1 MHAILVTMGTDG
13 DVFPFVGLGARL
25 RSRGHRVTL
34 VAPAAYQASAEQ
46 HGFAFH
52 AIISQAES
60 DEFLASPDLWHPLR
74 SGLHG
79 ARWGVRF
86 IRRQYDLLAEMA
98 SDADTVIA
106 TNPGVLATRLV
117 QEKFAKPVA
126 TLLLQPG
133 LIPSVCAPPV
143 MPGLPLPQWAP
154 RWAGHVYWRLVDGA
168 GDFLVGRELNR
179 VRAACGLPPV
189 RRIFRWWLS
198 PQRVVGMFP
207 EWYAAPRPDWPPQL
221 RLAGFPMFDG
231 RASGPLPPEVVD
243 FCQAGTPPIAFT
255 MGTGMM
261 HATDFF
267 AAAAEACRILG
278 QRGILLT
285 KYPQQLPTPVPATL
299 LPCAF
304 APFRELFPRCAVVV
318 HHGGIGTT
326 ARALAAGTP
335 QLVLP
340 LAWDQPDNAARVR
353 RLGAGSGLG
362 PRQRN
367 AACLAAALAELLKPE
382 ARARCRVVA
391 GNFGDGDPFELAA
404 EWLEELAD

>member
-25 RSRGHRVTL
+25 RERGHRVTL
-34 VAPAAYQASAEQ
+34 VAPASYQASAEQ
-46 HGFAFH
+46 NGFGFH
-52 AIISQAES
+52 SLVSQAES
-60 DEFLASPDLWHPLR
+60 DEFIASPDLWHPLR

-86 IRRQYDLLAEMA
+86 IRRQYDLLAELA

-117 QEKFAKPVA
+117 QEKFAKPAA

-143 MPGLPLPQWAP
+143 MPGFPLPQWAP
-154 RWAGHVYWRLVDGA
+154 RWAGHVYWRLVDGT

-198 PQRVVGMFP
+198 PQRVIGMFP
-207 EWYAAPRPDWPPQL
+207 EWYATPQPDWPPQM

-231 RASGPLPPEVVD
+231 RTSGTLPPEVVD
-243 FCQAGTPPIAFT
+243 FCNAGTPPIAFT

-261 HATDFF
+261 HAADFF
-267 AAAAEACRILG
+267 AAATGACRILG

-285 KYPQQLPTPVPATL
+285 KYPQQLPAPLPATM
-299 LPCAF
+299 LPCSF
-304 APFRELFPRCAVVV
+304 APFQELFPRCAVVV

-353 RLGAGSGLG
+353 RLGAGNSLG

-367 AACLAAALAELLKPE
+367 AAGLAAALAELLKPE
-382 ARARCRVVA
+382 ARVRCAAVA
-391 GNFGDGDPFELAA
+391 GRFGDADPFQIAA
-404 EWLEELAD
+404 EWLEALAV

>member
-25 RSRGHRVTL
+25 RVRGHRVTL
-34 VAPAAYQASAEQ
+34 VAPASYQASAEQ

-52 AIISQAES
+52 PLISQAES
-60 DEFLASPDLWHPLR
+60 DEFLANPDLWHPLR
-74 SGLHG
+74 SGLHA
-79 ARWGVRF
+79 ARWGARF
-86 IRRQYDLLAEMA
+86 LRRQYELLAEVA
-98 SDADTVIA
+98 SDAHSVLA

-117 QEKFAKPVA
+117 QEKFAKPAA

-133 LIPSVCAPPV
+133 LLPSVCAPPV
-143 MPGLPLPQWAP
+143 MPGLPFPQWAP
-154 RWAGHVYWRLVDGA
+154 RWAGHVYWRLVDGV

-207 EWYAAPRPDWPPQL
+207 EWYAAPQPDWPPQV
-221 RLAGFPMFDG
+221 RLVGFPMFDG
-231 RASGPLPPEVVD
+231 PTSGALSAEVVD
-243 FCQAGTPPIAFT
+243 FCLAGTPPIAFT
-255 MGTGMM
+255 MGTGMQ
-261 HATDFF
+261 HAAFFF
-267 AAAAEACRILG
+267 AAATDACRMLG

-285 KYPQQLPTPVPATL
+285 KYPQQLPMLLPATM

-353 RLGAGSGLG
+353 RLGAGNSLG

-367 AACLAAALAELLKPE
+367 AACLSAALAELLKPE
-382 ARARCRVVA
+382 ARVRCAAVA
-391 GNFGDGDPFELAA
+391 GRFGNADPFQIAA
-404 EWLEELAD
+404 EWLEALAV